1 MLLQDIFGFE
11 LLGNPLW
18 NYLLVFFIF
27 AVGVF
32 VIRTVLRG
40 LVLQTLAGWLSKL
53 NAIPV
58 DTPIQLVERY
68 LIPLLYL
75 GLLYVCLGSLNLATV
90 LRQTL
95 DILATIIGTY
105 FGINLL
111 SASVE
116 YALRIYLMRKK
127 GGPGSGPDATTE
139 QSLLLLSPLIRVVF
153 VLIGAL
159 FLLDNLGFD
168 VAALLASLGIGG
180 IAIALAAQGVLQDLF
195 SYISILMDRPFE
207 IGDFV
212 ILGDFMGSVEYIGIK
227 TTRLRSLGGEQIVM
241 ANTDM
246 TGSRIR
252 NYKRMQRRRVV
263 FGFGVVY
270 ETPCEKLQAIP
281 NLVKQI
287 IQADPN
293 AQFDRTHFAAY
304 GDFSL
309 NFEVVYH
316 VLSPDFNLYMDV
328 QERINLALKQAFQ
341 EQGIEFAY
349 PTQLLYVNPQQQ
361 SPLPN
366 PS

>member
-1 MLLQDIFGFE
+1 MISLQDIFGVE

-18 NYLLVFFIF
+18 NYLLVLFIF
-27 AVGVF
+27 AAGVF
-32 VIRTVLRG
+32 VIRTLLRG

-53 NAIPV
+53 NGIPL
-58 DTPIQLVERY
+58 DTPVRLVERY

-75 GLLYVCLGSLNLATV
+75 GLVYVCLSSLNLATV

-95 DILATIIGTY
+95 DILATIIATY

-116 YALRIYLMRKK
+116 YGLRIYLTSKK
-127 GGPGSGPDATTE
+127 GDATTE
-139 QSLLLLSPLIRVVF
+139 QSLLLLSPMIRVVF
-153 VLIGAL
+153 SLIGVL

-168 VAALLASLGIGG
+168 VAALVASLGIGG

-195 SYISILMDRPFE
+195 SYFSILMDRPFE

-227 TTRLRSLGGEQIVM
+227 TTRLRSLSGEQIII

-263 FGFGVVY
+263 FGFSVAY
-270 ETPCEKLQAIP
+270 KTPSEKLQEIP
-281 NLVKQI
+281 QLVKQI
-287 IQADPN
+287 IDAEAN
-293 AQFDRTHFAAY
+293 AQFDRAHFAAY

-309 NFEVVYH
+309 NYEVVYY

-341 EQGIEFAY
+341 ERGIEFAY
-349 PTQLLYVNPQQQ
+349 PTQLLYLNLQQQ
-361 SPLPN
+361 AALPN
-366 PS
+366 AT

>member
-18 NYLLVFFIF
+18 NYLLVFCIF

-75 GLLYVCLGSLNLATV
+75 GLIYVCLSSLNLATV

-105 FGINLL
+105 LGINLL

-116 YALRIYLMRKK
+116 YGLRIYLTRKK
-127 GGPGSGPDATTE
+127 GNATTE

-168 VAALLASLGIGG
+168 VAALVASLGIGG

-195 SYISILMDRPFE
+195 SYISILLDRPFE

-293 AQFDRTHFAAY
+293 AQFDRAHFAAY

-349 PTQLLYVNPQQQ
+349 PTQLLYVNPQQ
-361 SPLPN
+361 PN

>member
-1 MLLQDIFGFE
+1 MLQEILSFQ

-27 AVGVF
+27 VVGIF
-32 VIRTVLRG
+32 AIRTVLRG
-40 LVLQTLAGWLSKL
+40 LVLRTLAGWFSKL
-53 NAIPV
+53 SGIPGN
-58 DTPIQLVERY
+58 TPIQLVERY

-75 GLLYVCLGSLNLATV
+75 ALIYVCLSSLNLATV

-95 DILATIIGTY
+95 DILATVVGNY
-105 FGINLL
+105 LGINLL

-127 GGPGSGPDATTE
+127 GDATTE

-153 VLIGAL
+153 TLIGIL
-159 FLLDNLGFD
+159 FLLENLGFD
-168 VAALLASLGIGG
+168 VAALVASLGIGG

-195 SYISILMDRPFE
+195 AYISILMDRPFE
-207 IGDFV
+207 IGDFI

-241 ANTDM
+241 ANTDI

-270 ETPCEKLQAIP
+270 ETPPEKLQAIP
-281 NLVKQI
+281 TLVRQI
-287 IQADPN
+287 IEAEPN
-293 AQFDRTHFAAY
+293 AQFDRAHFAAY

-309 NFEVVYH
+309 NYEVVYY
-316 VLSPDFNLYMDV
+316 VLSPDYNLYMDV
-328 QERINLALKQAFQ
+328 QERINLALKRTFQ

-349 PTQLLYVNPQQQ
+349 PTQLLYLSSKQQGALTNL
-361 SPLPN
+361 S
-366 PS
+366 

>member
-1 MLLQDIFGFE
+1 MTVQDVLAIE

-18 NYLLVFFIF
+18 DYLLVFLIF

-32 VIRTVLRG
+32 IIRAVLRRFI
-40 LVLQTLAGWLSKL
+40 LQTLGGWLSRISG
-53 NAIPV
+53 IPL
-58 DTPIQLVERY
+58 DTPIRLVERY

-75 GLLYVCLGSLNLATV
+75 GLVYVCLSSLNLATV

-95 DILATIIGTY
+95 DILATIIATY

-116 YALRIYLMRKK
+116 YGLQLYLTRKK
-127 GGPGSGPDATTE
+127 GDTTTE
-139 QSLLLLSPLIRVVF
+139 QSFLLISPLIRVVF
-153 VLIGAL
+153 LLIGVL

-168 VAALLASLGIGG
+168 IAALVASLGIGG

-195 SYISILMDRPFE
+195 SYFSILMDRPFE

-227 TTRLRSLGGEQIVM
+227 TTRLRSLSGEQIVI

-263 FGFGVVY
+263 FGFGVTY
-270 ETPCEKLQAIP
+270 ETPPDKLQEIP
-281 NLVKQI
+281 KLVKQI
-287 IQADPN
+287 IEADSN
-293 AQFDRTHFAAY
+293 AQFDRAHFAAY

-309 NFEVVYH
+309 NFEVVYF

-341 EQGIEFAY
+341 ERGIQFAY
-349 PTQLLYVNPQQQ
+349 PTRVLYLNSQQQ
-361 SPLPN
+361 AALSN
-366 PS
+366 AT